1 MNIFYNLNH
10 LILIVIASS
19 SIYACALIKPSPE
32 SLDQDIKQWLAHNEF
47 DKINKALQNIN
58 KDDIKYKSVIDMTTS
73 IDSKKN
79 IFIERTSA
87 SAKKYILANEWQLA
101 LDIYNN
107 ALNKIHKEP
116 RLSIEKNNL
125 VLERDNQVT
134 ALRKELL
141 INRANALISYKKTY
155 EKLHKIIPHDYSAQ
169 LDIKS
174 YNEDRLEVS
183 EHLEMCAKQAIKN
196 NEYNIANECYSLSNK
211 LEPTENKNK
220 LITQI
225 QTNLKAKSNS
235 KRNSELLKAYEKAY
249 IHHQYN
255 KALSH
260 LNELLTINPAHTKA
274 SNLLQTLNSEIKEL
288 TLNKINQGKELY
300 SKKKIEEALELWKQ
314 ALELDPENKELISL
328 ISRAEKV
335 AKKIHSLEKNQ

>member
-1 MNIFYNLNH
+1 MR
-10 LILIVIASS
+10 
-19 SIYACALIKPSPE
+19 
-32 SLDQDIKQWLAHNEF
+32 WLANNEF
-47 DKINKALQNIN
+47 DKINNAIQNIN
-58 KDDIKYKSVIDMTTS
+58 KEDIKYKSAFEMATS

-87 SAKKYILANEWQLA
+87 SAKKHILANEWQLA
-101 LDIYNN
+101 LDIYND
-107 ALNKIHKEP
+107 ALNKIAKEP

-125 VLERDNQVT
+125 ILERDNQVT

-155 EKLHKIIPHDYSAQ
+155 EKLHKIIPHDYNAQ
-169 LDIKS
+169 LDIKR
-174 YNEDRLEVS
+174 YNKNRLAVA
-183 EHLEMCAKQAIKN
+183 EHLELCGDQAIKN
-196 NEYNIANECYSLSNK
+196 NEHNLANECYSLSNK
-211 LEPTENKNK
+211 LKPTEHKNN
-220 LITQI
+220 LIAQI
-225 QTNLKAKSNS
+225 QRNLKAKSNS

-260 LNELLTINPAHTKA
+260 LNELLTINPAHTEA
-274 SNLLQTLNSEIKEL
+274 ANLLQTLNSEIKTL

-300 SKKKIEEALELWKQ
+300 SKKKIKEALEIWQQ
-314 ALELDPENKELISL
+314 ALEFDPENRELISL

-335 AKKIHSLEKNQ
+335 TKKIHSLEKSQ